1 MGMIMETELN
11 KGQETEAIQKGKPL
25 GWGKAL
31 LFIVMFVVFS
41 AILSIVVG
49 TVTMIL
55 DITNGTNTT
64 EAFLNR
70 ADYLILLDA
79 AAFLI
84 ALLIFKSV
92 RQFLKGGFSFA
103 PLKKGKTYLYLV
115 SALVVN
121 FVLQYLILD
130 VLKWEDGADQI
141 DTFGLNHVSLDWL
154 SLTILFLGFAV
165 ITPIKEEILY
175 RGVLHGF
182 LNKKVNFW
190 VGLIVS
196 SLIFGVLHVGHALS
210 ATLMGMVFVLLYKRT
225 RTLIVPILFHIIWNF
240 YAVSGLVYLVSKSA

>member
-1 MGMIMETELN
+1 MIMENELN
-11 KGQETEAIQKGKPL
+11 KDPGTEAIQKDKSL

-31 LFIVMFVVFS
+31 LFIVMFIVFS
-41 AILSIVVG
+41 AILGIVAG
-49 TVTMIL
+49 TVTTML
-55 DITNGTNTT
+55 DIANGTNMT

-84 ALLIFKSV
+84 AFLIFKSV
-92 RQFLKGGFSFA
+92 RQFLKGSFSFA

-115 SALVVN
+115 GALVVN
-121 FVLQYLILD
+121 FILQYLVLD
-130 VLKWEDGADQI
+130 VLKWEDGTDQI
-141 DTFGLNHVSLDWL
+141 NTFGLNHVSLDWL

-175 RGVLHGF
+175 RGVLYGF

-210 ATLMGMVFVLLYKRT
+210 ATLMGIVFVLLYKQT

-240 YAVSGLVYLVSKSA
+240 YAVSGLVYLVSQAS